1 MDAAAKEQ
9 LVERFRAYLESSDL
23 EANDLE
29 ASDLEA
35 SDAQNAE
42 PAKATEADS
51 PDLYTLLAEQAAL
64 KNEVKL
70 ESRQIKAALD
80 QFRELFDTLRQTNT
94 RLGEELERQQQGARD
109 QQREAE
115 RALLLELLELRDR
128 LRAGHDQA
136 RRYRPGLLARRGG
149 AGTFVAGMADGSAMN
164 LARLD
169 DILVRRGVS
178 PLPSVG
184 QAFDPHTMH
193 AAEVVREAGWEE
205 GEVVSELRTGYLQHN
220 RLLRTAEVIVNKRT

>member
-1 MDAAAKEQ
+1 MDSATKEQ
-9 LVERFRAYLESSDL
+9 LVERFRAYL
-23 EANDLE
+23 
-29 ASDLEA
+29 
-35 SDAQNAE
+35 DAQDTRDAQLAE
-42 PAKATEADS
+42 TAERDEADS

-80 QFRELFDTLRQTNT
+80 QFRDLFDTLRQTNA
-94 RLGEELERQQQGARD
+94 RLGEELERQQQEAQQ
-109 QQREAE
+109 QQRETE

-128 LRAGHDQA
+128 LQAGHDQA

-169 DILVRRGVS
+169 GILTRRGVS
-178 PLPSVG
+178 PLPSVDHP
-184 QAFDPHTMH
+184 FDPHTMH
-193 AAEVVREAGWEE
+193 ASDVVREANRQD
-205 GEVVSELRTGYLQHN
+205 GEVVSELRTGYLQHD
-220 RLLRTAEVIVNKRT
+220 RLLRSAEVIVNKLK

>member
-1 MDAAAKEQ
+1 MDSATREQ
-9 LVERFRAYLESSDL
+9 LVERFRDYLESS
-23 EANDLE
+23 N
-29 ASDLEA
+29 LEA
-35 SDAQNAE
+35 SDAQPAE
-42 PAKATEADS
+42 TGETQEADS

-94 RLGEELERQQQGARD
+94 RLGEELESQRQYAQN

-128 LRAGHDQA
+128 LRAGHEQA

-149 AGTFVAGMADGSAMN
+149 AGAFVAGMADGSAMN

-169 DILVRRGVS
+169 DILARRGVS

-184 QAFDPHTMH
+184 RTFDPHTMH
-193 AAEVVREAGWEE
+193 ATEVVQEAGREE
-205 GEVVSELRTGYLQHN
+205 GEVVNELRTGYLQHD
-220 RLLRTAEVIVNKRT
+220 RLLRPAEVIVNKRT